1 MAVELLPC
9 IEMETAPNPRAS
21 VIWLHGLGA
30 DGNDFVPIVP
40 ELRLPGSLP
49 VRFIFPHAPVR
60 PVTINNGFRM
70 RAWYDISAADLNNR
84 ADIAGVQQSQ
94 RQVEALVG
102 REKERGIASARTVL
116 AGFSQGG
123 AIALYTGLRH
133 ADRLAGIIALSTYL
147 VAADKLFAEAATA
160 NRGASIFMGHGTA
173 DPIVRFE
180 WGNASRQALASAGY
194 DVEWHT
200 YRMEHSVC
208 MEEINAV
215 SAWLTRVLAAKPGL

>member
-1 MAVELLPC
+1 MEAELLPC
-9 IEMETAPNPRAS
+9 IEIETGPDPSAS

-40 ELRLPGSLP
+40 ELRLPSGLSI
-49 VRFIFPHAPVR
+49 RFVFPHAPVR

-70 RAWYDISAADLNNR
+70 RAWYDISAADLNSR
-84 ADIAGVQQSQ
+84 ADMAGVQQSQ
-94 RQVEALVG
+94 RQLEALIE
-102 REKERGIASARTVL
+102 RERQRGTPASRIVA

-123 AIALYTGLRH
+123 AIALYAGLRH
-133 ADRLAGIIALSTYL
+133 AERLAGIVALSTYL
-147 VAADKLFAEAATA
+147 IASDRLAAEAAA
-160 NRGASIFMGHGTA
+160 PNRGAAIFMGHGTA

-180 WGNASRQALASAGY
+180 WGNASRQLLASAGY
-194 DVEWHT
+194 QVEWHT

-215 SAWLTRVLAAKPGL
+215 SAWLQRVLPEQS